1 MVSPSQVWA
10 ATRSHERT
18 EERSA
23 SRATGLWRLTRKK
36 GVRKTSA
43 FSDIPSWFPPFFQA
57 SCLLGSV
64 LVHVCARFSK
74 LNFQCYLVA
83 AGCRNSFMS
92 HAFGLSGI
100 MGTEAAGEVK
110 PLAGLEFRATST
122 RNLCAQLANTRAP
135 LKDHVSLQTRHR
147 MFLILNGRPP
157 GLEISALGS
166 L

>member
-1 MVSPSQVWA
+1 
-10 ATRSHERT
+10 
-18 EERSA
+18 
-23 SRATGLWRLTRKK
+23 
-36 GVRKTSA
+36 
-43 FSDIPSWFPPFFQA
+43 
-57 SCLLGSV
+57 
-64 LVHVCARFSK
+64 
-74 LNFQCYLVA
+74 
-83 AGCRNSFMS
+83 MS

-157 GLEISALGS
+157 GLEILALGS